1 MIETVSVSPNRK
13 RTKYVKVQ
21 SSSCLLFRPENFFRF
36 LWEII
41 MLILALYLGVSVPF
55 ILAFQGYEFY
65 PIFFDNFVTGLYI
78 LDIFVNLNTAV
89 YIRGHLV
96 IERKLIVKEYIKF
109 WFWIDSSSALP
120 IDLIIEKST
129 DSITYFKTFRLIKVV
144 RIFKLVKLIK
154 LSKLKYTFS
163 KIEDFV
169 SNRHV
174 ITFLSILKLQI
185 YIYIVAHLI
194 ACSMFSVSSTYLE
207 PESFV
212 NLVINKCEDS
222 NSNKEMYLTSIYW
235 AYTTMVSIGYGD
247 ISPQCTG
254 ERILGIGCM
263 LTSSVTFGVILGY
276 ISSMLS
282 KNSEIEN
289 KRREIQWS
297 AKHYLKSNSVPSSL
311 QTKIKMYLDFKLEE
325 STHFEVDLYDLLE
338 ILSEPLREQIF
349 LHLNGAE
356 LINCKTF
363 TLFPSIFSTKLS
375 RYMHSQ
381 TFAPSDDILIESSL
395 PVGIFF
401 IQSGLVEI
409 YDRKSK
415 ATIKTLGFSSYFGE
429 IGLFTRKK
437 VCASV
442 RCCSYTEV
450 LMLTVED
457 FDLVIEG
464 FPECLKVF
472 ESIRDQCE
480 TSLEVL
486 GIKCYLCGGA
496 GHVARFCCFVEKIR
510 QANKMVWLAQEVG
523 SRKVGR
529 KDLKRFRFRPRYSEF
544 VWGFRKDRKM
554 VLDRVLGDGLR
565 IERAL
570 DRVRKTGINTKE
582 IHTIFKKPNQ
592 QTTTYLSNILDE
604 DDDDIDEID
613 LD

>member
-1 MIETVSVSPNRK
+1 MIETKSISPKRK
-13 RTKYVKVQ
+13 QTNYTKGQ
-21 SSSCLLFRPENFFRF
+21 SNSCLLFKPENFFRF
-36 LWEII
+36 FWEII

-55 ILAFQGYEFY
+55 NLAFQGYEFY
-65 PIFFDNFVTGLYI
+65 PIYFDNFVTGLFI
-78 LDIFVNLNTAV
+78 LDILINLNTAV

-96 IERKLIVKEYIKF
+96 IERKLIVKEYLKF
-109 WFWIDSSSALP
+109 WFWIDSTSALP

-129 DSITYFKTFRLIKVV
+129 DNITYLKTFRLIKVV

-169 SNRHV
+169 SNRHI

-185 YIYIVAHLI
+185 YIYIVAHFMG
-194 ACSMFSVSSTYLE
+194 CSMFSVSSSYLE
-207 PESFV
+207 PDSFA
-212 NLVINKCEDS
+212 NLVINKCEDA
-222 NSNKEMYLTSIYW
+222 NSTKEMYLTSIYW

-247 ISPQCTG
+247 ISPRCTG

-325 STHFEVDLYDLLE
+325 SEHFEVDLYDLLE

-363 TLFPSIFSTKLS
+363 KLFPSTFPTKLS

-395 PVGIFF
+395 PIGIFF

-409 YDRKSK
+409 YEKKSK
-415 ATIKTLGFSSYFGE
+415 ATIKTLGFSSYFGD
-429 IGLFTRKK
+429 IGFFTRKK

-450 LMLTVED
+450 LLLTIED
-457 FDLVIEG
+457 FDLVIKG
-464 FPECLKVF
+464 FPESLKVF
-472 ESIRDQCE
+472 DMIRNECDK
-480 TSLEVL
+480 SLKVL
-486 GIKCYLCGGA
+486 GIKCYLCEGD
-496 GHVARFCCFVEKIR
+496 GHVARFCCFVEQIR
-510 QANKMVWLAQEVG
+510 EANRMVWLGQEEVI
-523 SRKVGR
+523 RKVGFR
-529 KDLKRFRFRPRYSEF
+529 DIKRYRFKPRYSEF
-544 VWGFRKDRKM
+544 IWGLRNDRKKI
-554 VLDRVLGDGLR
+554 LSKVLGTDLR
-565 IERAL
+565 IERAFE
-570 DRVRKTGINTKE
+570 RVRKTSIKNKE
-582 IHTIFKKPNQ
+582 IHNVFKKPIE

-604 DDDDIDEID
+604 DDEDIDEID